1 MFHLLPFPFLP
12 SIKHIIVVSL
22 PCSSLGHSE
31 CKKDRTHTRPSN
43 HYTKEGKV
51 QCSKIYYQGA
61 TRARKVHDQKIYD
74 LYYPG
79 AFEIHLHLI
88 NDKHMYLCTC
98 SSHLHTVYTQS
109 CVLITALKLL
119 NLIVECLVLR
129 ECDLYD
135 GILYNNANG
144 IVYTV

>member
-31 CKKDRTHTRPSN
+31 CKKEHTLDHPVIIQK
-43 HYTKEGKV
+43 KEKV

-88 NDKHMYLCTC
+88 NDKHMYLCMC

-109 CVLITALKLL
+109 CVLITALKLFK
-119 NLIVECLVLR
+119 LIVECLVLGG
-129 ECDLYD
+129 CYLYD
-135 GILYNNANG
+135 GILYSNANG
-144 IVYTV
+144 IMYTV